1 MEKLK
6 EENTNIGQSGA
17 DRNELIGQNVN
28 VFGECF
34 CVKRIVE
41 ENTEVSLTEW
51 SCDHQKLLEVCWL
64 LKVDCA
70 NVCSWWY
77 VY

>member
-28 VFGECF
+28 VSGECF

-41 ENTEVSLTEW
+41 ENTEVEW
-51 SCDHQKLLEVCWL
+51 SCDHRKLLEVC
-64 LKVDCA
+64 
-70 NVCSWWY
+70 
-77 VY
+77 